1 MRVIDASAKH
11 QHRCQCN
18 KGKDAAVMTAT
29 MPAQQQWRC
38 QCNKGHNDA
47 RYCNE
52 DKDAITTRAKTPAQG
67 WQRHQCN
74 KGKDTSKTIAKTPVQ
89 RWCISRRAPQITFC
103 EVSHQL
109 LRFLKCL
116 SSCPLITWDCRSP
129 PSCPPH
135 CRHLRV
141 PER

>member
-1 MRVIDASAKH
+1 MRAIDASAKRW
-11 QHRCQCN
+11 QRRQCN
-18 KGKDAAVMTAT
+18 MGKDATTIRAT
-29 MPAQQQWRC
+29 TLVQQQWRC
-38 QCNKGHNDA
+38 QHDKGNDA
-47 RYCNE
+47 SKRNE
-52 DKDAITTRAKTPAQG
+52 DKDDSATRAKTPAQG
-67 WQRHQCN
+67 RQRRQCN
-74 KGKDTSKTIAKTPVQ
+74 KGEDTSKTIAKTPAQ
-89 RWCISRRAPQITFC
+89 QWRIRSRIAPHITFC